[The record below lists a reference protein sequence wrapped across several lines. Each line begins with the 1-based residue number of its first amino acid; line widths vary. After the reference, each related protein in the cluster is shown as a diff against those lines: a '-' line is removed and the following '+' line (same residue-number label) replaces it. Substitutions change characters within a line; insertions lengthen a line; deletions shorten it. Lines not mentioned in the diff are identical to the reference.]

1 MYLDSK
7 VEIPKIEGK
16 ISEFRKNNTT
26 YIRYIVGRK
35 YQKEKKY
42 NIPDLKTIGK
52 AINAEPGYMIPNEN
66 YLKYFGDE
74 GISELKVVESRSSC
88 LRVGAFL
95 VIRKLIEDSNLPK
108 LLTQHISY
116 KDAALILDM
125 AAYSIVCEDNA
136 AQYYPMYAYNHPLFT
151 ERMHI
156 YSDSKISSL
165 LAGITDDTR
174 IGFLNTWNA
183 TRDHR
188 EKIWIS
194 YDSTN
199 KNCQA
204 GDIRMLEFGHPKDDK
219 DLPIFNYAI
228 AYDTENKEPLF
239 YEQYPG
245 SIVDISQIR
254 LMLDK
259 AEGYGYRRVGFIL
272 DRGYFCRENLRYL
285 DQHGYEFVI
294 MLKGMDSTVNKWILE
309 NKGTFENV
317 REYSIRSHKVYG
329 RTIRKKLYVSDDTE
343 RYIHLYYSD
352 RKASTEHENFE
363 GRLDRMAGVLEK
375 AKGTVTSFGSGFKD
389 YYELFFYESDGTFIT
404 YRERTDK
411 IQEQIDLCG
420 YFVLV
425 TSKKMSAKEALDL
438 YKSRD
443 VSEKVFRG
451 DKSYLDNKSLRISS
465 DEAANGKIFVEF
477 LALILRCKLHDKLR
491 EEIQRLEKKPNFM
504 TVPASIRE
512 LDKIEMVRS
521 LDGRYRMDHAVTA
534 TQKKILK
541 AFNLDEFFVQREIK
555 KLSEMLYE
563 YDRERVEE

>member
-7 VEIPKIEGK
+7 VEIPKVEGK

-52 AINAEPGYMIPNEN
+52 VIEAEPGFMIPNEN
-66 YLKYFGDE
+66 YLKYFGDA
-74 GISELKVVESRSSC
+74 GISELKVYESRSSC

-95 VIRKLIEDSNLPK
+95 ILRKLIEDYNLPK
-108 LLTQHISY
+108 LLSEYFSY
-116 KDAALILDM
+116 KDSALILDM

-165 LAGITDDTR
+165 LAGITDDQR

-199 KNCQA
+199 KNCQS
-204 GDIRMLEFGHPKDDK
+204 GNIRMLEFGHAKDDK
-219 DLPIFNYAI
+219 DLPIFNYAV

-259 AEGYGYRRVGFIL
+259 AEGYGYRKIGFIL

-294 MLKGMDSTVNKWILE
+294 MIKGMESTINKLILE

-329 RTIRKKLYVSDDTE
+329 KTIKQKLYVTDDTE

-352 RKASTEHENFE
+352 RKASLEHENLE
-363 GRLDRMAGVLEK
+363 GRLDRIASALEK
-375 AKGTVTSFGSGFKD
+375 SKGRQIALGAGIEQ
-389 YYELFFYESDGTFIT
+389 YYELFYYEADGTFLT
-404 YRERTDK
+404 YREKTDV
-411 IQEQIDLCG
+411 IQEQINLCG
-420 YFVLV
+420 YFALV

-438 YKSRD
+438 YKGRD

-451 DKSYLDNKSLRISS
+451 DKTYLNNKSLRISS

-477 LALILRCKLHDKLR
+477 LALILRCKLHDKLQ
-491 EEIQRLEKKPNFM
+491 EEMQRLEKKPNFM
-504 TVPASIRE
+504 TVPASLRE
-512 LDKIEMVRS
+512 LEKIEMVRS

-534 TQKKILK
+534 TQKMILK
-541 AFNLDEFFVQREIK
+541 AFSLDESYVQREIK
-555 KLSEMLYE
+555 KLSEMLYD
-563 YDRERVEE
+563 YDKEQVEE